1 MVITKV
7 TVFGDRILVSP
18 LQAQAL
24 AIAGVA
30 PILIETVPVT
40 PTSNWAGCLIQLDW
54 LMLSQTNQPSGKIL
68 MAMATVMS
76 KLASKEIVVENHR
89 VPVTVTA
96 SAALIP
102 MVMVGPTK
110 VIDSHRMHH
119 NGEMLTVMALET
131 TLMGIRL
138 TNVRMNL

>member
-1 MVITKV
+1 MVM
-7 TVFGDRILVSP
+7 D
-18 LQAQAL
+18 
-24 AIAGVA
+24 
-30 PILIETVPVT
+30 
-40 PTSNWAGCLIQLDW
+40 
-54 LMLSQTNQPSGKIL
+54 
-68 MAMATVMS
+68 TVMS

-102 MVMVGPTK
+102 MVMGGRTK

-131 TLMGIRL
+131 TLMAIRL